1 MDVFSVTPPDIVQ
14 LTGAS
19 SSSLT
24 ALTCVMS
31 IALGKSHRI
40 PRHDNDRSRIPLV
53 FNDVLLKLV
62 FGEVCSES

>member
-1 MDVFSVTPPDIVQ
+1 MDVFTVTPPDIVQ

-31 IALGKSHRI
+31 IALGKSHWI
-40 PRHDNDRSRIPLV
+40 PRHDNDKSQG
-53 FNDVLLKLV
+53 F
-62 FGEVCSES
+62 